1 MITLINVWP
10 QIFNFL
16 MKTLEIYSL
25 SNTEIYIQLFLYLAC
40 CASDLKKKKSHLF
53 LLRLCTL
60 WLSPNSENTFHKF
73 EEQPKYYRLEHLNLS
88 SAWGQVRLFFC
99 FQTNEQVTPREVKW
113 FSYWEDKEVGCD
125 VYFSLTMLLKPSCAY
140 SSCGSHQNALG
151 PEWGFR
157 FCTYLIRP

>member
-1 MITLINVWP
+1 MITLINIRP

-25 SNTEIYIQLFLYLAC
+25 SNTEIYIKLFLYLAC
-40 CASDLKKKKSHLF
+40 CASDLKKKKNHTYSSWGFVPFDYLPILRTLF
-53 LLRLCTL
+53 TNLR
-60 WLSPNSENTFHKF
+60 NS
-73 EEQPKYYRLEHLNLS
+73 LNIIGLNIWT
-88 SAWGQVRLFFC
+88 WGQLRLFFC

-113 FSYWEDKEVGCD
+113 FSHWEDKEVGCD
-125 VYFSLTMLLKPSCAY
+125 VYFSMTMLLKPSCAY